1 MNPFAAISKDSLIY
15 RFANLHTA
23 GMWTIKVGNQHQELY
38 WDAQMEAVTG
48 RSYEAF
54 NKGEWWWRQ
63 VLHTADYDQLKSDFK
78 NAIASEGLQRSIC
91 RVKHTDGSLRMLEL
105 LYFTEINS
113 TAHSPSDIIAVV
125 RGVAFDVTAMYTRSR
140 GITDILEHPLALAS
154 YVIDIVSIHDAN
166 GYYLYVNEAVTNSLG
181 YKVEALIGTSVYN
194 LVHPDD
200 RAKMAAEAHEK
211 LRRGEVVNQITTR
224 FIAKNGGIKYYEITI
239 TPMLDNNG
247 VLAYMIAVARDISDY
262 KEAEKVRAEKELLL
276 KLLAE
281 NSVDVVYLHETSG
294 RLVYVSPSVKPVL
307 GYVSDEIQ
315 AAAFTD
321 LIHPDDVTLVSNV
334 LNKVL
339 ETGEQQHIKYFRMRH
354 KAGHWV
360 FLESDTKLVTDSSG
374 HHFILSNCRDISEQ
388 ILAGKEIVLINERY
402 RSILES
408 SDAIVAMMDG
418 DGNYLFVNQ
427 KAADFVHDAAITI
440 LNKNISD
447 YFEPAV
453 VQNYLAMINKVMD
466 TGEGFVFESEVA
478 MNDKTHWFRN
488 SLQPLR
494 SNTGQII
501 GVTIIAT
508 DITDQKIAYLKV
520 KHQNEALRQISFD
533 QSHVVRAPLANIQSL
548 LTLFNTDGLDDTQMA
563 YLSML
568 KDQAERLDNIIN
580 GIVTK
585 SYMIRTAIDEEQV

>member
-1 MNPFAAISKDSLIY
+1 S
-15 RFANLHTA
+15 
-23 GMWTIKVGNQHQELY
+23 
-38 WDAQMEAVTG
+38 
-48 RSYEAF
+48 
-54 NKGEWWWRQ
+54 EWWWKQ
-63 VLHTADYDQLKSDFK
+63 AVHTADYDQLKCDFK
-78 NAIASEGLQRSIC
+78 TAIASAGLQRSIC
-91 RVKHTDGSLRMLEL
+91 RFKHTDGSLRMLEL
-105 LYFTEINS
+105 LYFTEINRAALS
-113 TAHSPSDIIAVV
+113 ASGIIAVV

-166 GYYLYVNEAVTNSLG
+166 GDYLYVNEAVTHSLG
-181 YKVEALIGTSVYN
+181 YKVEELIGISAYN
-194 LVHPDD
+194 LIHPDD
-200 RAKMAAEAHEK
+200 RANMAAEAHEK
-211 LRRGEVVNQITTR
+211 LRRGEVVNQITAR
-224 FIAKNGGIKYYEITI
+224 LIAKNGDIKYYEITT

-247 VLAYMIAVARDISDY
+247 VLEYMIAVARDISDY

-281 NSVDVVYLHETSG
+281 NTVDVVCLHETSG
-294 RLVYVSPSVKPVL
+294 RLVYVSPSVNHIL
-307 GYVSDEIQ
+307 GYMADEMQ
-315 AAAFTD
+315 AAVFTD
-321 LIHPDDVTLVSNV
+321 LIHPDDVTLVANV
-334 LNKVL
+334 FSEVL
-339 ETGEQQHIKYFRMRH
+339 ETGEQQHVKYFRMRH
-354 KAGHWV
+354 KASHWV

-374 HHFILSNCRDISEQ
+374 QHFILSNCRDVSEQ

-408 SDAIVAMMDG
+408 SDAIVAMMDQE
-418 DGNYLFVNQ
+418 GNYLFVNQ
-427 KAADFVHDAAITI
+427 KAADFVHDAATTI

-453 VQNYLAMINKVMD
+453 VQGYLAMINKVMH
-466 TGEGFVFESEVA
+466 TGEGFVFESEVP

-494 SNTGQII
+494 SNTGQIT
-501 GVTIIAT
+501 GVTVIAN

-568 KDQAERLDNIIN
+568 KDQAERLDTIIT

-585 SYMIRTAIDEEQV
+585 SYMVRTAIDDDQV